1 METAMNNEGQT
12 RMTAIVPGDAH
23 AAVCRDGSDYRE
35 EDCGCRPYRHG
46 HSFEFLEI
54 LRVLAER

>member
-1 METAMNNEGQT
+1 MNNEGQT